1 MRVLDTGL
9 PDVMLIK
16 PDVFQDRRGVFFEL
30 HHLKKYADAG
40 MSGPFVQDN
49 FSRSVR
55 GTLRG
60 LHYQLRNPQGKLVTV
75 VDGAAFDVVVD
86 IRKGSPT
93 FKQWIGLELSA
104 DNQLQLYVPPGFAHG
119 FCALAES
126 VALLYK
132 CTDFYSPDDE
142 RGIIWNDSELRIT
155 WPVSDPILSPKD
167 AAYKS
172 LADMMGE
179 LPQYHRPDRSR
190 PNAG

>member
-30 HHLKKYADAG
+30 HHFKKYADAG
-40 MSGPFVQDN
+40 MPGPFVQDN

-75 VDGAAFDVVVD
+75 VDGVAFDVVVD

-132 CTDFYSPDDE
+132 CTEFYSPDDE

-155 WPVSDPILSPKD
+155 WPVSDPILSSKD

-172 LADMMGE
+172 LADMISE
-179 LPQYHRPDRSR
+179 LPQYRSR
-190 PNAG
+190 PKAR